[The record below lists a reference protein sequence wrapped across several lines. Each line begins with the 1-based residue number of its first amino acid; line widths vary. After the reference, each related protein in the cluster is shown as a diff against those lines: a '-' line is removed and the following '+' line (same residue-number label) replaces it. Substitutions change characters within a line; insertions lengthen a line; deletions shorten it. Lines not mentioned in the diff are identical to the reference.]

1 MKWLS
6 IKFILFYRTIAPSWM
21 RDSCRYAPSCSEYA
35 ILAIQKYGVIKGWS
49 MAIKRIYRCK
59 PPFGGRDL
67 P

>member
-1 MKWLS
+1 
-6 IKFILFYRTIAPSWM
+6 M
-21 RDSCRYAPSCSEYA
+21 RDSCRYDPSCSEYA